1 MRRVHSPDMTRDI
14 TAALICT
21 ASAVAIAYAYLAA
34 KRRRAPPYQ
43 QPPPPPPPSVEV
55 VTDGARAEEVLRS
68 WLREIRAGR
77 LPAAIGLDAEW
88 VASRPPA
95 LLQLSTERSCVL
107 LRLCQLV
114 ADGPPSPS
122 LLSLLEDPCILKAGV
137 GVTHDLARLDA
148 QLGCH
153 ARGGIEL
160 ASLAGL
166 DGYGLRR
173 LTAELLGEELDK
185 AVEVRCSDWEAAQLS
200 AAQVRYAAQDA
211 HVATRL
217 LRALHA
223 RQPHGRKRA
232 CFHEWIAATLRS
244 PPPLPSK
251 GAKHGGAAAATSGGS
266 SLGGAAAA
274 AAAHAG
280 ASNGDGANGK
290 AAKGPS
296 TRLKSRATPLYDAV
310 MMHAPDGTS
319 MCRLSRARAD
329 WYVSRGLARRAEDGG
344 SAITLLFQPN
354 GLGNAQEPWLL
365 APKAN
370 ACVGCGVAQEAAAE
384 GLMRWSVVPPSFRS
398 LLPEERKSR
407 DSHDIV
413 LVCLAC
419 HDRLERPYAQHRTAL
434 LAAHRISADTARVYD
449 DATLVRLRSAARA
462 LRGKAAVRLPAARRA
477 ELEAAVSAHYGVPP
491 PPSTELLATAAD
503 VEVRVEVAGW
513 VAPEARL
520 MEGLL
525 ALPDDEERSAALHGL
540 QVAYRRTFVDALS
553 PQHLPEGWD
562 VEHTPFEH
570 APFAKYLREV
580 ARAST

>member
-1 MRRVHSPDMTRDI
+1 M
-14 TAALICT
+14 
-21 ASAVAIAYAYLAA
+21 
-34 KRRRAPPYQ
+34 
-43 QPPPPPPPSVEV
+43 
-55 VTDGARAEEVLRS
+55 
-68 WLREIRAGR
+68 
-77 LPAAIGLDAEW
+77 
-88 VASRPPA
+88 
-95 LLQLSTERSCVL
+95 L
-107 LRLCQLV
+107 LRLCRLV
-114 ADGPPSPS
+114 TEGPPSPS
-122 LLSLLEDPCILKAGV
+122 LLSLLEDPCVLKAGV
-137 GVTHDLARLDA
+137 GVTQDLARLDA

-153 ARGGIEL
+153 ACGGIEL

-173 LTAELLGEELDK
+173 LAAELLGEELDK

-232 CFHEWIAATLRS
+232 CFHEWIAAALRS
-244 PPPLPSK
+244 PPLPPPSK
-251 GAKHGGAAAATSGGS
+251 GAKHGGAAATTWGS
-266 SLGGAAAA
+266 SPGGVTAGAA
-274 AAAHAG
+274 HTG
-280 ASNGDGANGK
+280 TSNGEGGNGNGK

-296 TRLKSRATPLYDAV
+296 SRLKSRATPLYDAWL
-310 MMHAPDGTS
+310 MHAPDGTS
-319 MCRLSRARAD
+319 MCRLSRARAE
-329 WYVSRGLARRAEDGG
+329 WYISRGLARRAEDGTN
-344 SAITLLFQPN
+344 AITLLFTPN

-398 LLPEERKSR
+398 LLPEEHKSR

-419 HDRLERPYAQHRTAL
+419 HDKLVRPYAQHRTAL
-434 LAAHRISADTARVYD
+434 LAAHRIPADTARVYD
-449 DATLVRLRSAARA
+449 DAALVRLRSAARA
-462 LRGKAAVRLPAARRA
+462 LRGKAAARLPVARRA
-477 ELEAAVSAHYGVPP
+477 ELEAAVCAHYGVSP
-491 PPSTELLATAAD
+491 PPSSELLATAAN
-503 VEVRVEVAGW
+503 VEVKVEVPGW
-513 VAPEARL
+513 VAPEAKL

-525 ALPDDEERSAALHGL
+525 ALPNDSDRSAALHGL

-562 VEHTPFEH
+562 VEHSPFGH
-570 APFAKYLREV
+570 SSRN
-580 ARAST
+580 S